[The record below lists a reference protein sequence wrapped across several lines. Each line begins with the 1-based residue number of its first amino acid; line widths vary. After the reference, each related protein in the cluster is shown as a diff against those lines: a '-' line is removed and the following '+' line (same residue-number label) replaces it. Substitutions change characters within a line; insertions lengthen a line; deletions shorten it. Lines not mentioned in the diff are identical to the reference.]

1 MDPPSCVQDLGP
13 GSTLYYTVAVLHER
27 SEPTWESR
35 NMEIRQEGGL
45 NHDTISFEELS
56 QIKINCS
63 F

>member
-1 MDPPSCVQDLGP
+1 MDPPSCVQDLGH

-35 NMEIRQEGGL
+35 NMGICKEGGL
-45 NHDTISFEELS
+45 NDTISFDELS
-56 QIKINCS
+56 QHTVNNS